1 MMRMM
6 KMNDW
11 QILLKE
17 LSCPAATK
25 NLKLNTKNRDAAI
38 EDEDIRYGPL
48 NLEDEKY
55 WEDVA
60 EHWNTTVE
68 VAKKSK
74 CSNCIA
80 FDISP
85 RMKDCM
91 PIEDVKGGLGYCWMH
106 DFKCH
111 EDRTCYTWAKG
122 GPIKDDKKS
131 KKNQMKREEQ

>member
-1 MMRMM
+1 M
-6 KMNDW
+6 DW
-11 QILLKE
+11 QIILKQ
-17 LSCPAATK
+17 LTCPAATK
-25 NLKLNTKNRDAAI
+25 NLKLNTKNRNAAI
-38 EDEDIRYGPL
+38 KDEDIRYGPL

-55 WEDVA
+55 WEGVA
-60 EHWNTTVE
+60 EHWNTSVE

-111 EDRTCYTWAKG
+111 EDGTCYTWAKG
-122 GPIKDDKKS
+122 GPITKDEKS
-131 KKNQMKREEQ
+131 KKESDEEGEKND